1 MGTMLRITRLTDYA
15 TVVLSHMAQDA
26 KSLFSSKKLASEL
39 GLGIPTVSKI
49 LKLLAAAG
57 LVSSVRGAEG
67 GYRLA
72 RSAADIA
79 ITDIIEAL
87 EGPLAMTE
95 CALHEDSC
103 EQSSSCH
110 LSTSW
115 QSISQGIS
123 DILRQISLA
132 DMLGAKPSAVLASI
146 TPEQLLAT
154 IPMGSKA

>member
-1 MGTMLRITRLTDYA
+1 MLRITRLTDYA
-15 TVVLSHMAQDA
+15 TVVLSHMAQDPKA
-26 KSLFSSKKLASEL
+26 LFSSKKLAAEL
-39 GLGIPTVSKI
+39 GLGMPTVSKI
-49 LKLLAAAG
+49 LKALAAKT

-72 RSAADIA
+72 RPANAIA

-95 CALHEDSC
+95 CALHEDNC
-103 EQSSSCH
+103 EQSSHCH

-115 QSISQGIS
+115 QTISLGIA

-132 DMLGAKPSAVLASI
+132 DMLGQKPSAILATI

-154 IPMGSKA
+154 VRTENLA